1 MKNILDL
8 KTMLLAT
15 LACVV
20 YTGMEIFQESISP
33 VSWYSMKDFKVILFW
48 AVVLI
53 GWLVYFLQKRKKK

>member
-20 YTGMEIFQESISP
+20 YTGIEFFQEQLSP
-33 VSWYSMKDFKVILFW
+33 VHWYSPKDFKVLLFW
-48 AVVLI
+48 AVMI
-53 GWLVYFLQKRKKK
+53 IAWIVYFLQKHKNK